1 MKKPVSMLI
10 AVAFLSA
17 ALGDV
22 SYAAE
27 WPLRPIRAVVPL
39 SPGSAADIIPRVV
52 FEQLSQQ
59 LKQPIIVDN
68 RPGASG
74 TIGARAVAVAAPD
87 GYTILAHSTAHVIAP
102 STVKNLPYDPIK
114 DLVPAAA
121 LGNLPSVLVVAPSK
135 NIKSIQELVALG
147 KKKPITYGSIGVGSP
162 IQMTM
167 ERLRLSA
174 GFKVE
179 PIPYRGAPEA
189 LVGAMTGEIDAYY
202 APVLAAL
209 PFIRDGKLIPLVV
222 SSPTRSQALPN
233 VPTSEEAGYPNSSY
247 RFWIG
252 IFVPAKTPA
261 PIIERLSSEIET
273 SLKVPAV
280 QEKFAKLGV
289 QPMSMG
295 HDQFTSFVKDELAL
309 NSELAKAAG
318 ILSQ

>member
-1 MKKPVSMLI
+1 MKRPVSI
-10 AVAFLSA
+10 IVAVAFLSA
-17 ALGDV
+17 MLGDV
-22 SYAAE
+22 ACAAE
-27 WPLRPIRAVVPL
+27 WPARPIRAVVPL

-52 FEQLSQQ
+52 FEQLSKQ
-59 LKQPIIVDN
+59 LKQPIVVEN

-102 STVKNLPYDPIK
+102 STVKNLPYDPIN
-114 DLVPAAA
+114 DLVPVAA
-121 LGNLPSVLVVAPSK
+121 LGNLPSVLVVSPSR
-135 NIKSIQELVALG
+135 NIKSIQDLVALG

-174 GFKVE
+174 GFKIE

-202 APVLAAL
+202 APILAAL

-222 SSPTRSQALPN
+222 SSPSRSQALPN

-261 PIIERLSSEIET
+261 PIIERLSNEIEAA
-273 SLKVPAV
+273 LKVPTV

-289 QPMSMG
+289 QPMPMG
-295 HDQFTSFVKDELAL
+295 HDRFTSFVKDELAL

-318 ILSQ
+318 ILAQ